1 MLEPLVTV
9 GRANPRLDALE
20 RVTGRARYS
29 ADVKIPGMLY
39 ARVLRSPHPHA
50 RIVRIDAARALAL
63 TGVSAVI
70 THENCKLVWA
80 SGDTANTRY
89 VFNNPVRYFGDAVA
103 VVAASD
109 RHLAEQ
115 ALKLISVEYEVL
127 PFVLDAE
134 KALADGAVEVQPGG
148 NLIPRNGPPG
158 TPRVREPSVYTRGNL
173 EQGFAAADVVVEGHY
188 VTKHHNN
195 AQMELRVALAQWE
208 GGKLTVY
215 TPTQGVTNCRDDIAA
230 AFGLERDQVRVVCE
244 YMGGGF
250 GNKNQ
255 CQDTDLMAA
264 ELARV
269 TEKPVMLELTR
280 KEDWLGIHG
289 RWPTTQHYRVG
300 AKRDG
305 TLTAIDFRGYA
316 GMGPHRKSSGDIAGL
331 EFYRCPNVRKELYT
345 VFTNMTT
352 SANYRAPAYP
362 QGVFGIASALD
373 DVCHRLTLDPLEF
386 YRVNA
391 TREWQDQT
399 PYTSSGLMECL
410 ERGAAAFDWQRRWRP
425 AASDT
430 GAIKRGVGLAI
441 GAFGAGLGRS
451 SAVLRLD
458 GTGVLH
464 VHVGVTDIGTGAKTT
479 MAMIAA
485 EAMSMPLEQVRVV
498 WGDTD
503 RAPYSVG
510 ESGSRT
516 SIQTGDAVVAAAAD
530 LKAQIAQ
537 RGRPSGTQ
545 VLIAEATT
553 NPRIEGAQRSAFA
566 AHFVEVE
573 VDTELGSVRPTK
585 FVAAH
590 DSGRIVNPLTA
601 ASQVR
606 GGVIQ
611 GIGMALHEEL
621 AYDKNTGIQINPGY
635 YGARIMTHMDTLP
648 IQIVWVEPEDAYG
661 PFGIKSI
668 GEATIIPVVGA
679 IANAVFNATGVRMT
693 ELPLN
698 RERVLTALNGAR
710 A

>member
-1 MLEPLVTV
+1 
-9 GRANPRLDALE
+9 
-20 RVTGRARYS
+20 
-29 ADVKIPGMLY
+29 MLY

-50 RIVRIDAARALAL
+50 RIRQIDTERALAL
-63 TGVSAVI
+63 PGVSAVI
-70 THENCKLVWA
+70 THDNCKLVWG
-80 SGDTANTRY
+80 SGDSANARY

-103 VVAASD
+103 AVAASD
-109 RHLAEQ
+109 RHLAEE
-115 ALKLISVEYEVL
+115 ALKLIDVEYEPL

-134 KALADGAVEVQPGG
+134 AALRDGAVEVQPGG
-148 NLIPRNGPPG
+148 NLIPRPGPPG
-158 TPRVREPSVYTRGNL
+158 TARVREPAVYTRGNL
-173 EQGFAAADVVVEGHY
+173 EQGFADADVVVEGHY

-195 AQMELRVALAQWE
+195 AQMELRVALAHWE
-208 GGKLTVY
+208 ADKLTVY
-215 TPTQGVTNCRDDIAA
+215 TPTQGITNCRDDIAE
-230 AFGLERDQVRVVCE
+230 AFGLAHDRVRVVCE

-269 TEKPVMLELTR
+269 TAKPVMLELTR

-289 RWPTTQHYRVG
+289 RWPTSQYYRVG

-305 TLTAIDFRGYA
+305 TLTAMALRGYT

-331 EFYRCPNVRKELYT
+331 EFYRCPNVRKEVYT

-373 DVCHRLTLDPLEF
+373 DVCHELQLDPLEF
-386 YRVNA
+386 YRLNA
-391 TREWQDQT
+391 TRQWQDQT
-399 PYTSSGLMECL
+399 PYTSYGLAECL
-410 ERGAAAFDWQRRWRP
+410 ERGAAAFEWQQRWRP
-425 AASDT
+425 AGSD
-430 GAIKRGVGLAI
+430 GGPIKRGVGLAI

-451 SAVLRLD
+451 SAILRLD
-458 GTGVLH
+458 GAGILH
-464 VHVGVTDIGTGAKTT
+464 VHVGVTDVGTGAKTT

-485 EAMSMPLEQVRVV
+485 EAMEMPLDAVRVI

-530 LKAQIAQ
+530 LKAQIAA
-537 RGRPSGTQ
+537 RGKPQGNE

-553 NPRIEGAQRSAFA
+553 NPRIDGAARSAFA

-573 VDTELGSVRPTK
+573 VDTELGHVRPTR

-621 AYDKNTGIQINPGY
+621 LYDRNTGIPVNPGY

-648 IQIVWVEPEDAYG
+648 IEIVFVEPEDQYG

-693 ELPLN
+693 ELPID
-698 RERVLTALNGAR
+698 RERVLNALNAAR

>member
-1 MLEPLVTV
+1 
-9 GRANPRLDALE
+9 
-20 RVTGRARYS
+20 
-29 ADVKIPGMLY
+29 
-39 ARVLRSPHPHA
+39 
-50 RIVRIDAARALAL
+50 
-63 TGVSAVI
+63 
-70 THENCKLVWA
+70 
-80 SGDTANTRY
+80 
-89 VFNNPVRYFGDAVA
+89 
-103 VVAASD
+103 
-109 RHLAEQ
+109 
-115 ALKLISVEYEVL
+115 
-127 PFVLDAE
+127 
-134 KALADGAVEVQPGG
+134 
-148 NLIPRNGPPG
+148 
-158 TPRVREPSVYTRGNL
+158 
-173 EQGFAAADVVVEGHY
+173 
-188 VTKHHNN
+188 
-195 AQMELRVALAQWE
+195 
-208 GGKLTVY
+208 
-215 TPTQGVTNCRDDIAA
+215 
-230 AFGLERDQVRVVCE
+230 
-244 YMGGGF
+244 MGGGF

-269 TEKPVMLELTR
+269 TAKPVMLELTR

-289 RWPTTQHYRVG
+289 RWPTSQYYKVG

-305 TLTAIDFRGYA
+305 TLTALELRGYT

-373 DVCHRLTLDPLEF
+373 DLCHELELDPLEF
-386 YRVNA
+386 HRLNA

-399 PYTSSGLMECL
+399 PYTSYGLLDCL
-410 ERGAAAFDWQRRWRP
+410 ERGAAAFDWQGRWRR
-425 AASDT
+425 AASDR
-430 GAIKRGVGLAI
+430 GPIKRGVGLAI

-464 VHVGVTDIGTGAKTT
+464 VHVGVTDVGTGAKTT

-485 EAMSMPLEQVRVV
+485 EAMGMPLAQVRVV

-530 LKAQIAQ
+530 LKAQIAA
-537 RGRPSGTQ
+537 RGMPSGGE
-545 VLIAEATT
+545 VLIGEATT
-553 NPRIEGAQRSAFA
+553 SPRIEGAARYAFA

-621 AYDKNTGIQINPGY
+621 VYDQNTGIPVNPGY

-648 IQIVWVEPEDAYG
+648 IEIVWVEPEDAYG

-668 GEATIIPVVGA
+668 GESTIIPVVGA
-679 IANAVFNATGVRMT
+679 IANAVFNATDARIR

-698 RERVLTALNGAR
+698 RERVLNALNGAR